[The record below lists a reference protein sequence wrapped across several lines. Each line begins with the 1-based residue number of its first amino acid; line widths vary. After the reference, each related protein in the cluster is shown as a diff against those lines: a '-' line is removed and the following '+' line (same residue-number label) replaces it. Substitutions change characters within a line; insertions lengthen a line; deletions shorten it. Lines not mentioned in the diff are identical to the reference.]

1 MGFQSESI
9 ISAASQKF
17 GVIDYSRWQAIR
29 WQWYS
34 YITYPSAG
42 ASTLNFFGQVAGQ
55 VISGT
60 NVVTL
65 QDTNLPKAGSF
76 GQTHFQLKS
85 ISTDIQIAQND
96 VDDFTRANQADIDT
110 RALATDFL
118 GGFVQAGV
126 LQFSVGARPF
136 ATIAKPF
143 QYAPPPGLPL
153 EYDNT
158 FVNQF
163 QATTAVTAGFAT
175 NPSASAVAAN
185 RSANVV
191 GVPWVTQT
199 KRRDNVYFVDPNILI
214 EAEQQFTV
222 QINYPSGL
230 VPVLATNVV
239 NDSTNPLKIGVILDG
254 LLLRPVQ

>member
-34 YITYPSAG
+34 YVTYPSAG
-42 ASTLNFFGQVAGQ
+42 TTELNFFGQVAGQ
-55 VISGT
+55 AG
-60 NVVTL
+60 VTL

-85 ISTDIQIAQND
+85 ISTDIQIATND
-96 VDDFTRANQADIDT
+96 VDGFTRANQASLDT
-110 RALATDFL
+110 RALASDYI

-126 LQFSVGARPF
+126 LNFSVGARPF
-136 ATIAKPF
+136 ATIVKPF
-143 QYAPPPGLPL
+143 QYAPPPGSPL
-153 EYDNT
+153 DISNT
-158 FVNQF
+158 YVNQIS
-163 QATTAVTAGFAT
+163 AAPVPAAG
-175 NPSASAVAAN
+175 AAQV
-185 RSANVV
+185 S

-199 KRRDNVYFVDPNILI
+199 KMRSNVYFTDPNILI
-214 EAEQQFTV
+214 EAEQQFNV
-222 QINYPSGL
+222 KLNFPSGV
-230 VPVLATNVV
+230 VPVLASNVV
-239 NDSTNPLKIGVILDG
+239 NDSTNPLKVGIILDG

>member
-34 YITYPSAG
+34 YVTYPSAG
-42 ASTLNFFGQVAGQ
+42 TTELNFFGQVAGQ
-55 VISGT
+55 AG
-60 NVVTL
+60 VTL

-85 ISTDIQIAQND
+85 ISTDIQINAND
-96 VDDFTRANQADIDT
+96 VDDFTRANIATIDT
-110 RALATDFL
+110 RALASDFI

-126 LQFSVGARPF
+126 LRFSVGSRPF
-136 ATIAKPF
+136 ATIPKPF
-143 QYAPPPGLPL
+143 QYAPPPGSPL
-153 EYDNT
+153 DYENT
-158 FVNQF
+158 YVNQIS
-163 QATTAVTAGFAT
+163 AAPAPANAVQD
-175 NPSASAVAAN
+175 
-185 RSANVV
+185 VV

-199 KRRDNVYFVDPNILI
+199 KLRNNVYFVDPNILI
-214 EAEQQFTV
+214 EAEQQFNV
-222 QINYPSGL
+222 SLQFPSGA

-239 NDSTNPLKIGVILDG
+239 NDTTNPLKVGVILDG

>member
-34 YITYPSAG
+34 YVTYPAAG
-42 ASTLNFFGQVAGQ
+42 ATELNFFGQVAGQ
-55 VISGT
+55 A
-60 NVVTL
+60 NVTL

-85 ISTDIQIAQND
+85 ISTDIQIGNND
-96 VDDFTRANQADIDT
+96 VDGFTRANIDTIDT
-110 RALATDFL
+110 RALASDFL

-126 LQFSVGARPF
+126 LRFNVGSRPF
-136 ATIAKPF
+136 ATIVKPF
-143 QYAPPPGLPL
+143 QYAPPPGSPL
-153 EYDNT
+153 DYDNT
-158 FVNQF
+158 YVNQIS
-163 QATTAVTAGFAT
+163 AAPNPAVGATAV
-175 NPSASAVAAN
+175 S
-185 RSANVV
+185 

-199 KRRDNVYFVDPNILI
+199 KMRSNVYFVDPNILI
-214 EAEQQFTV
+214 EAEQQFNV
-222 QINYPSGL
+222 SLQFPSGA
-230 VPVLATNVV
+230 VPVLATNVI
-239 NDSTNPLKIGVILDG
+239 NIGGANANPIKVGVVLDG

>member
-34 YITYPSAG
+34 YVTYPAAG
-42 ASTLNFFGQVAGQ
+42 ATELNFFGQVAGQ
-55 VISGT
+55 AG
-60 NVVTL
+60 VTL

-85 ISTDIQIAQND
+85 ISTDIQIND
-96 VDDFTRANQADIDT
+96 NNVDTFTRANIADIDT
-110 RALATDFL
+110 HATATDYL

-126 LQFSVGARPF
+126 LNFSVGARPF
-136 ATIAKPF
+136 ATIVKPF
-143 QYAPPPGLPL
+143 QYAPPPGSPL
-153 EYDNT
+153 DLANSY
-158 FVNQF
+158 VNQIGAVPT
-163 QATTAVTAGFAT
+163 ATGG
-175 NPSASAVAAN
+175 AN
-185 RSANVV
+185 QVV

-199 KRRDNVYFVDPNILI
+199 KMRSNVYFTDPNILI
-214 EAEQQFTV
+214 EAEQQFNV
-222 QINYPSGL
+222 SIQFPSGA
-230 VPVLATNVV
+230 VPVLATSVINIGGA
-239 NDSTNPLKIGVILDG
+239 NANPYKIGIILDG

>member
-34 YITYPSAG
+34 YVTYPSAG
-42 ASTLNFFGQVAGQ
+42 TTELNFFGQVAGQ
-55 VISGT
+55 SG
-60 NVVTL
+60 VTL

-85 ISTDIQIAQND
+85 ISTDIQINSND
-96 VDDFTRANQADIDT
+96 VDGFTRANQATIDT
-110 RALATDFL
+110 RALASDFL

-126 LQFSVGARPF
+126 LRFNVGARPF
-136 ATIAKPF
+136 ATIVKPF
-143 QYAPPPGLPL
+143 QYAPPPGSPL
-153 EYDNT
+153 DYDNT
-158 FVNQF
+158 YVNQIS
-163 QATTAVTAGFAT
+163 AAPVPAAG
-175 NPSASAVAAN
+175 ASD
-185 RSANVV
+185 VV

-199 KRRDNVYFVDPNILI
+199 KIRNNVYFVDPNILI
-214 EAEQQFTV
+214 EAEQQFNV
-222 QINYPSGL
+222 SLQFPSGA

-239 NDSTNPLKIGVILDG
+239 NDSTNPLKVGVILDG

>member
-42 ASTLNFFGQVAGQ
+42 STELNFFGQVAGQ
-55 VISGT
+55 AG
-60 NVVTL
+60 VTL

-85 ISTDIQIAQND
+85 ISTDIQIASND
-96 VDDFTRANQADIDT
+96 VDGFTRANQATLDT
-110 RALATDFL
+110 RALASDFL

-126 LQFSVGARPF
+126 LRFSVGARPF
-136 ATIAKPF
+136 ATIVKPF
-143 QYAPPPGLPL
+143 QYAPPPGSPL
-153 EYDNT
+153 DYDNT
-158 FVNQF
+158 YVNQIS
-163 QATTAVTAGFAT
+163 AAPVPAAG
-175 NPSASAVAAN
+175 AAQ
-185 RSANVV
+185 VV
-191 GVPWVTQT
+191 GVPWITQT
-199 KRRDNVYFVDPNILI
+199 KMRSNVYFVDPNILI
-214 EAEQQFTV
+214 EAEQQFNV
-222 QINYPSGL
+222 SLQFPSGI

-239 NDSTNPLKIGVILDG
+239 NDSTNPLKVGVILDG

>member
-17 GVIDYSRWQAIR
+17 GVIDYTRWQAIR

-42 ASTLNFFGQVAGQ
+42 STELNFFGQVAGQ
-55 VISGT
+55 AG
-60 NVVTL
+60 VTL

-85 ISTDIQIAQND
+85 ISTDIPIASND
-96 VDDFTRANQADIDT
+96 VDGFTRANQATLDT
-110 RALATDFL
+110 RALASDFL

-126 LQFSVGARPF
+126 LRFSVGARPF
-136 ATIAKPF
+136 ATIVKPF
-143 QYAPPPGLPL
+143 QYAPPPGSPL
-153 EYDNT
+153 DYDNT
-158 FVNQF
+158 YVNQIS
-163 QATTAVTAGFAT
+163 AAPNPAVGATAV
-175 NPSASAVAAN
+175 S
-185 RSANVV
+185 

-199 KRRDNVYFVDPNILI
+199 KMRSNVYFVDPNILI
-214 EAEQQFTV
+214 EAEQQFSV
-222 QINYPSGL
+222 SLQFPSGA
-230 VPVLATNVV
+230 VPVLATNVI
-239 NDSTNPLKIGVILDG
+239 NIGGANANPIKVGVVLDG

>member
-34 YITYPSAG
+34 YITYPAAG
-42 ASTLNFFGQVAGQ
+42 ATELNFFGQVAGQ
-55 VISGT
+55 AG
-60 NVVTL
+60 VTL

-85 ISTDIQIAQND
+85 ISTDIQIND
-96 VDDFTRANQADIDT
+96 NNVDTFTRANIADIDT
-110 RALATDFL
+110 HATASDYL

-126 LQFSVGARPF
+126 LNFSVGARPF
-136 ATIAKPF
+136 ATIVKPF
-143 QYAPPPGLPL
+143 QYAPPPGSPL
-153 EYDNT
+153 DLENSY
-158 FVNQF
+158 VNQIGAVPT
-163 QATTAVTAGFAT
+163 ATGG
-175 NPSASAVAAN
+175 AN
-185 RSANVV
+185 QVV

-199 KRRDNVYFVDPNILI
+199 KMRSNVYFTDPNILI
-214 EAEQQFTV
+214 EAEQQFNV
-222 QINYPSGL
+222 NISFPSGA
-230 VPVLATNVV
+230 VPVLATNVI
-239 NDSTNPLKIGVILDG
+239 NIGGANANPYKIGVILDG

>member
-9 ISAASQKF
+9 ISAASQRF

-34 YITYPSAG
+34 YVTYPSAG
-42 ASTLNFFGQVAGQ
+42 STELNFFGQVAGQ
-55 VISGT
+55 AG
-60 NVVTL
+60 VTL

-85 ISTDIQIAQND
+85 ISTDIQLAVND
-96 VDDFTRANQADIDT
+96 VDGFTRANQASIDT
-110 RALATDFL
+110 RALASDYI

-126 LQFSVGARPF
+126 LNFSVGARPF
-136 ATIAKPF
+136 ATIIKPF
-143 QYAPPPGLPL
+143 QYAPPPGSPL
-153 EYDNT
+153 DLSNT
-158 FVNQF
+158 FVNQIS
-163 QATTAVTAGFAT
+163 AAPNPAAG
-175 NPSASAVAAN
+175 ASA
-185 RSANVV
+185 VV

-199 KRRDNVYFVDPNILI
+199 KMRPNVYFTDPNILI
-214 EAEQQFTV
+214 EAEQQFNV
-222 QINYPSGL
+222 KLNFPSGV

-239 NDSTNPLKIGVILDG
+239 NDSTNPLKVGVILDG

>member
-17 GVIDYSRWQAIR
+17 GVIDYTRWQAIR

-42 ASTLNFFGQVAGQ
+42 STELNFFGQVAGQ
-55 VISGT
+55 AG
-60 NVVTL
+60 VTL

-85 ISTDIQIAQND
+85 ISTDIQIAVND
-96 VDDFTRANQADIDT
+96 VDGFTRANQASLDT
-110 RALATDFL
+110 RALASDYL

-126 LQFSVGARPF
+126 LRFSVGARPF
-136 ATIAKPF
+136 ATIVKPF
-143 QYAPPPGLPL
+143 QYAPPPGSPL
-153 EYDNT
+153 DYDNT
-158 FVNQF
+158 YVNQIS
-163 QATTAVTAGFAT
+163 AAPVPAAG
-175 NPSASAVAAN
+175 AAQ
-185 RSANVV
+185 VV
-191 GVPWVTQT
+191 GVPWITQT
-199 KRRDNVYFVDPNILI
+199 KMRSNVYFVDPNILI
-214 EAEQQFTV
+214 EAEQQFNV
-222 QINYPSGL
+222 SLQFPSGI

-239 NDSTNPLKIGVILDG
+239 NDSTNPLKVGVILDG

>member
-34 YITYPSAG
+34 YVTYPSAG
-42 ASTLNFFGQVAGQ
+42 ATELNFFGQVAGQ
-55 VISGT
+55 AG
-60 NVVTL
+60 VTL

-85 ISTDIQIAQND
+85 ISTDIQIASND
-96 VDDFTRANQADIDT
+96 VDGFTRANQATLDT
-110 RALATDFL
+110 RALASDFL

-126 LQFSVGARPF
+126 LRFNVGARPF
-136 ATIAKPF
+136 ATIVKPF
-143 QYAPPPGLPL
+143 QYAPPPGSPL
-153 EYDNT
+153 DYDNT
-158 FVNQF
+158 FVNQIS
-163 QATTAVTAGFAT
+163 AAPVPAAG
-175 NPSASAVAAN
+175 AAD
-185 RSANVV
+185 VV

-199 KRRDNVYFVDPNILI
+199 KMRNNVYFVDPNILI
-214 EAEQQFTV
+214 EAEQQFNV
-222 QINYPSGL
+222 SLQFPSGA

-239 NDSTNPLKIGVILDG
+239 NDTTNPLKVGVILDG

>member
-42 ASTLNFFGQVAGQ
+42 STELNFFGQVAGQ
-55 VISGT
+55 AG
-60 NVVTL
+60 VTL

-85 ISTDIQIAQND
+85 ISTDIQIASND
-96 VDDFTRANQADIDT
+96 VDGFTRANQATLDT
-110 RALATDFL
+110 RALASDFL

-126 LQFSVGARPF
+126 LRFSVGARPF
-136 ATIAKPF
+136 ATIVKPF
-143 QYAPPPGLPL
+143 QYAPPPGSPL
-153 EYDNT
+153 DYDNT
-158 FVNQF
+158 YVNQIS
-163 QATTAVTAGFAT
+163 AAPVPAAG
-175 NPSASAVAAN
+175 AAQ
-185 RSANVV
+185 VV
-191 GVPWVTQT
+191 GVPWITQT
-199 KRRDNVYFVDPNILI
+199 KMRSNVYFVDPNILI
-214 EAEQQFTV
+214 EAEQQFNV
-222 QINYPSGL
+222 KLNFPSGV

-239 NDSTNPLKIGVILDG
+239 NDSTNPLKVGVILDG

>member
-34 YITYPSAG
+34 YVTYPSAG
-42 ASTLNFFGQVAGQ
+42 TTELNFFGQVAGQ
-55 VISGT
+55 AG
-60 NVVTL
+60 VTL

-85 ISTDIQIAQND
+85 ISTDIQIGVND
-96 VDDFTRANQADIDT
+96 VDGFTRANQATLDT
-110 RALATDFL
+110 RALASDFL

-126 LQFSVGARPF
+126 LNFSVGARPF
-136 ATIAKPF
+136 ATVVKPF
-143 QYAPPPGLPL
+143 QYAPPPGSPL
-153 EYDNT
+153 DLANT
-158 FVNQF
+158 YVNQIS
-163 QATTAVTAGFAT
+163 AAPVPAAG
-175 NPSASAVAAN
+175 AAQ
-185 RSANVV
+185 VV

-199 KRRDNVYFVDPNILI
+199 KMRSNVYFVDPNILI
-214 EAEQQFTV
+214 EAEQQFNV
-222 QINYPSGL
+222 KLSYPSGA

-239 NDSTNPLKIGVILDG
+239 NDSTNPLKVGVILDG

>member
-34 YITYPSAG
+34 YVTYPVAG
-42 ASTLNFFGQVAGQ
+42 TGELNFFGQVAGQ
-55 VISGT
+55 TG
-60 NVVTL
+60 VTL

-85 ISTDIQIAQND
+85 ISTDIQLAVND
-96 VDDFTRANQADIDT
+96 VDDFTLANQTTLDT
-110 RALATDFL
+110 RALASDYL

-136 ATIAKPF
+136 ATIPKPF
-143 QYAPPPGLPL
+143 QYAPPPGSPL
-153 EYDNT
+153 DYDNT
-158 FVNQF
+158 YVNQF
-163 QATTAVTAGFAT
+163 SATTLDAAGVAT
-175 NPSASAVAAN
+175 TSAAN
-185 RSANVV
+185 PKTNAVLARRSQDVV

-199 KRRDNVYFVDPNILI
+199 KVRNNVYFVDPNILI

-222 QINYPSGL
+222 KISYPSGL
-230 VPVLATNVV
+230 VPILATNVV
-239 NDSTNPLKIGVILDG
+239 NDTTKQLKIGVIFDG